1 MGTSSEQRDDI
12 ADTLARAI
20 EQAVPDA
27 GGPIHVLGSTVTP
40 AGATDY
46 EVSASRLIPLDS
58 EDPALADV
66 FVPLPVTGH
75 VSLAADG
82 TIDANLPPPDADVA
96 REVQAWARTLVASG
110 SLAGVAPAAPSYG
123 PPTRPTHE
131 IVEDVNGRRVIR
143 RIGYV
148 FF

>member
-1 MGTSSEQRDDI
+1 MGIPSDQPDDI

-27 GGPIHVLGSTVTP
+27 GGPVQVLGSTATP

-58 EDPALADV
+58 EEPALAGV

-82 TIDANLPPPDADVA
+82 TIEAQLPPLDADVA
-96 REVQAWARTLVASG
+96 REVQAWARTLIASG
-110 SLAGVAPAAPSYG
+110 SLAGVTSAAPSYG
-123 PPTRPTHE
+123 PPKRPTHE
-131 IVEDVNGRRVIR
+131 IVEDANGRRVIR

-148 FF
+148 LF